1 MTERETDQRRGIAL
15 GIGAY
20 GIWGLLPLFF
30 NAVGHVS
37 PFEVLA
43 QRVVWSLLLVGALL
57 VMTRRLGALARAFAD
72 RRALAILTGSAT
84 LIALNWLVYIWAVTN
99 GHVIASS
106 LGYFLNPLLNV
117 LLGVLL
123 LKERLRPIQM
133 GAVLLAGCGVAVLA
147 VGAGEGLW
155 ISASLALTFGFYGLL
170 RKVVTVDALEGLAI
184 ETVLLLPPAIACL
197 VWLGMGDNLSFGAD
211 PSTTALLVAAGPV
224 TAVPLLLFAAAAR
237 RMPYAMLGL
246 LQYIAPTLQFLI
258 GVFVYHEPL
267 TTAHLICFAL
277 IWSGLALF
285 AVDAVRHARRI
296 VVPTAEPAGADPQ
309 GHPVR

>member
-1 MTERETDQRRGIAL
+1 MTDRETDERRGIAL

-37 PFEVLA
+37 PFEVIA

-57 VMTRRLGALARAFAD
+57 VTTRRLGALARAFAD
-72 RRALAILTGSAT
+72 RRALAILTASAM
-84 LIALNWLVYIWAVTN
+84 LIAVNWLVYIWAVTN
-99 GHVIASS
+99 GHVVASS

-117 LLGVLL
+117 LLGVVL
-123 LKERLRPIQM
+123 LKERLRPIQA

-170 RKVVTVDALEGLAI
+170 RKVVTVDALEGLGI
-184 ETVLLLPPAIACL
+184 ETVLLLPPAVACL
-197 VWLGMGDNLSFGAD
+197 IWLEMNGGLSFGSGL
-211 PSTTALLVAAGPV
+211 STTALLVAAGPV

-258 GVFVYHEPL
+258 GVFVYREPL

-285 AVDAVRHARRI
+285 AVDAVRHARR
-296 VVPTAEPAGADPQ
+296 VRVPTAEPA
-309 GHPVR
+309 